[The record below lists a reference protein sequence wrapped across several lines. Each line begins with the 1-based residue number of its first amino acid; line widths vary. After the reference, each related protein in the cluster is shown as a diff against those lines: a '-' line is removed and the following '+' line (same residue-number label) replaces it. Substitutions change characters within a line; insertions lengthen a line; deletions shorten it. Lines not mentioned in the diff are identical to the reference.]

1 MAQGYVLTDTWGH
14 SYMTMN
20 VYLDNAATTL
30 LDKEVLEAM
39 LPYMKHLCGS
49 PSAVHSYGRK
59 AKAPVEKTRKQIA
72 TLLKAAPAEIFFTS
86 GGTEGNNMVLRG
98 AIEGLSIRHVITSP
112 MEHWAV
118 LQPLAY
124 MAQAGQIQLHYV
136 EVDTQ
141 GNILYEHLEHL
152 LKSLSHVLV
161 SLMHGNNE
169 IGNLNDLVRIGTLCR
184 QYQAIF
190 HTDAVQTLGHYPLD
204 LQALPIDLLV
214 GSAHKFHGPQGI
226 GLVYINS
233 DIRLTPL
240 LHGGSQERGMRGGTE
255 NVPGIIGFGKAMEI
269 AYRDMEAHQQ
279 YIQHLKQH
287 MISSLRAAVP
297 GVAFHGTSADLIR
310 SLYTVLSVD
319 LPPADNH
326 DMLLFN
332 LDIQQIA
339 ASAGSA
345 CTSGSQQASHVIEA
359 LQADPKRGTI
369 RFSLSKYN
377 TVEEID
383 YTVNTLAALCPKAT

>member
-1 MAQGYVLTDTWGH
+1 
-14 SYMTMN
+14 MTMN

-30 LDKEVLEAM
+30 LDKEVLAAM
-39 LPYMKHLCGS
+39 LPYLNSPCGN
-49 PSAVHSYGRK
+49 PSSSHSYGRK
-59 AKAPVEKTRKQIA
+59 AKVAVEKARKQIA
-72 TLLKAAPAEIFFTS
+72 TFLKAAPAEIFFTS

-98 AIEGLSIRHVITSP
+98 AVEGLGMHHVITSP
-112 MEHWAV
+112 IEHSAV
-118 LQPLAY
+118 LQSLAH
-124 MAQAGQIQLHYV
+124 MARASQIQRHYV
-136 EVDTQ
+136 EIDTQ
-141 GNILYEHLEHL
+141 GDIQYEHLEHL
-152 LKSLSHVLV
+152 LQRYPRALV

-169 IGNLNDLVRIGTLCR
+169 IGNLNDLVRIGRLCR

-190 HTDAVQTLGHYPLD
+190 HTDAVQTLGCYPLD

-214 GSAHKFHGPQGI
+214 GSAHKLHGPQGI

-233 DIRLTPL
+233 EVQLTPL
-240 LHGGSQERGMRGGTE
+240 VHGGPQEQGMRGGTE
-255 NVPGIIGFGKAMEI
+255 SVPSIIGFGKALEI
-269 AYRDMEAHQQ
+269 AYRDMEAHRH
-279 YIQHLKQH
+279 YIQHLKQY
-287 MISSLRAAVP
+287 MINSLRAAIP
-297 GVAFHGTSADLIR
+297 GVAFHGASADLSR
-310 SLYTVLSVD
+310 SLYTLLSVN

-345 CTSGSQQASHVIEA
+345 CTSGSQQASHVIDA

-383 YTVNTLAALCPKAT
+383 YTVKKLAALCPQTT